1 MESLTNICEVPAFLR
16 VMLIFKIAFKIVC
29 IIVPIIIIIST
40 IISLF
45 KPIISGQEDDAKMS
59 FKVFVRR
66 VIAGLVIGFLPT
78 IIPYAIS
85 LTGENTLYEFKECTS
100 RVTLEE
106 IDYYTKIQDVASV
119 IDMMSHNPSEET
131 IEEAKSAID
140 GAKGYLKEDHM
151 IRYLTAISD
160 AEVELERVKK
170 SADCEKHGGRYKNGY
185 CMKYTKYE
193 RPINNNGTSPG
204 ATNSGSNNPG
214 STDYEGG
221 GTGNGATTMN
231 LLGGNFVVVN
241 TSINVSNFSSQ
252 MRRNGVWQGSNSEK
266 YGDKCLG
273 FAYTHAW
280 GLYSGT
286 TNYNGD
292 SGMNYAGASH
302 FSTYMND
309 NLQDVLGVIYSEI
322 NKGRPVVLQVNG
334 NKQGTSRHFVTV
346 VGYNSNVTSASSL
359 KATDLLIMD
368 SWDAQLERMDQA
380 NSRFVTSGRDCHKDY
395 TGYRIQYLKQ

>member
-1 MESLTNICEVPAFLR
+1 MESLGNFCEIPAFLR
-16 VMLIFKIAFKIVC
+16 VMLILKYAFKIVC
-29 IIVPIIIIIST
+29 IIVPIIIIITT

-45 KPIISGQEDDAKMS
+45 KPIISGNEDDAKMS

-66 VIAGLVIGFLPT
+66 VIAGLVIGFLPV

-85 LTGENTLYEFKECTS
+85 LTGEDVMYEFKECTA

-106 IDYYTKIQDVASV
+106 IDYYTKIQDVVSV
-119 IDMMSHNPSEET
+119 IDTMVHNPSEET
-131 IEEAKSAID
+131 IEAAKKALE

-151 IRYLTAISD
+151 IKYLTAISD
-160 AEVELERVKK
+160 AEVEVDKIKK
-170 SADCEKHGGRYKNGY
+170 SADCLQHGGHYQNGY
-185 CMKYTKYE
+185 CLKYTKYE
-193 RPINNNGTSPG
+193 KPINNNGTSNG
-204 ATNSGSNNPG
+204 GTSNNPG
-214 STDYEGG
+214 STEYEGG
-221 GTGNGATTMN
+221 GTGNGATTLN
-231 LLGGNFVVVN
+231 ILGGNFVVVN
-241 TSINVSNFSSQ
+241 TSINVQSFASQ
-252 MRRNGVWQGSNSEK
+252 MKRNGVWQGSNSEK

-292 SGMNYAGASH
+292 SGLNYVGASH

-309 NLQDVLGVIYSEI
+309 NLQDVLSVVYSEI

-334 NKQGTSRHFVTV
+334 NKKGTSRHFVTV
-346 VGYNSNVTSASSL
+346 VGYNSNVKSASSL
-359 KATDLLIMD
+359 KSTDLLIMD
-368 SWDAQLERMDQA
+368 SWDAQLERMDQS